1 MTTASIVPAEPRFGV
16 VRLSYAERRRKL
28 KDAVDRILADLFDRP
43 RLPFDDEAVAHSET
57 FMQRRRDMGRPVEV
71 SDGLIAATAMRHGR
85 AVATRNGKDFEG
97 CGQLLVNP
105 WDA

>member
-1 MTTASIVPAEPRFGV
+1 
-16 VRLSYAERRRKL
+16 
-28 KDAVDRILADLFDRP
+28 
-43 RLPFDDEAVAHSET
+43 
-57 FMQRRRDMGRPVEV
+57 MQRRRDMGRPVEV
-71 SDGLIAATAMRHGR
+71 SDGLIAATATRHGR